1 MKKEEEG
8 LKGGRFVNSGHFHPR
23 LRQELIKEIEAG
35 TPRSV
40 IAYQYGVS
48 RAAISKWMRR
58 DSSQE
63 YKAKQQGTCFTDVEK
78 ISIVRQVEQGTLTPY
93 AARQTYG
100 LSGNALNKWL
110 KASLKENV
118 ELVVHDPFEMKDK
131 PEDRPGLQDPEKEAL
146 KKALEEAR
154 LKISALNTLIDVAED
169 QFKIRIRKK
178 AGARQ
183 SGS

>member
-1 MKKEEEG
+1 M
-8 LKGGRFVNSGHFHPR
+8 
-23 LRQELIKEIEAG
+23 RQFG
-35 TPRSV
+35 
-40 IAYQYGVS
+40 
-48 RAAISKWMRR
+48 
-58 DSSQE
+58 SQE
-63 YKAKQQGTCFTDVEK
+63 YKSKQLGTCFTDVEK
-78 ISIVRQVEQGTLTPY
+78 MAIVRKVEQGVVTPY

-100 LSGNALNKWL
+100 LSGNTLNKWL
-110 KASLKENV
+110 KASLQENA
-118 ELVVHDPFEMKDK
+118 ELAVYDPFEMKDK
-131 PEDRPGLQDPEKEAL
+131 PEGRPGVQDAEREAL

>member
-1 MKKEEEG
+1 MKEK
-8 LKGGRFVNSGHFHPR
+8 KASFNAGRYSHGGHFDPR
-23 LRQELIKEIEAG
+23 LRNELIKEIEAG

-48 RAAISKWMRR
+48 RAAISKWMRA
-58 DSSQE
+58 DSSAQ
-63 YKAKQQGTCFTDVEK
+63 YKAKQPGTYLTDVEK
-78 ISIVRQVEQGTLTPY
+78 RSIVRQVEQGALTPY

-100 LSGNALNKWL
+100 LSGNMLNKWL

-118 ELVVHDPFEMKDK
+118 ELAVHDPFEMKDK
-131 PEDRPGLQDPEKEAL
+131 PEERSGLQDSENEAL

-154 LKISALNTLIDVAED
+154 LKISALNTLIDVAEN
-169 QFKIRIRKK
+169 QFKIKIRKK

-183 SGS
+183 SE